1 MRRIPLRL
9 RLTLAFA
16 VGMAAVLLVLGAV
29 LHDRFEADLTN
40 SIDMN
45 LRSRAQVILAAI
57 DHQDPS
63 VIRAGGNLIDPDE
76 AFAQVLSAN
85 GVIVDTSRGVAGGPM
100 LLPSQLRSVSNPP
113 QSVTTRVVGVD
124 DPVRLLAVPT

>member
-16 VGMAAVLLVLGAV
+16 VGMAVVLFVLGVV

-45 LRSRAQVILAAI
+45 LRSRAQVIVAAI
-57 DHQDPS
+57 DRRDP
-63 VIRAGGNLIDPDE
+63 
-76 AFAQVLSAN
+76 
-85 GVIVDTSRGVAGGPM
+85 
-100 LLPSQLRSVSNPP
+100 
-113 QSVTTRVVGVD
+113 
-124 DPVRLLAVPT
+124 